1 MKCGRELY
9 VMYMEVHH
17 DIKNHDLF
25 GDGQL
30 LLLNQKFCD
39 LLVHIKLICSR

>member
-1 MKCGRELY
+1 MWKGIY

-30 LLLNQKFCD
+30 CLLNQK
-39 LLVHIKLICSR
+39 LAMLVVHIKLICS